1 MQEHGSADAPDT
13 GRECR
18 EGSTEN
24 HPFLHKIVKNQRFSE
39 MITRGVEGTFQGNFQ
54 LFYDYK
60 ACNLSSTETDAKRL
74 PFMNTGRK
82 VKVS

>member
-39 MITRGVEGTFQGNFQ
+39 MITRGVEATAEGVED
-54 LFYDYK
+54 L
-60 ACNLSSTETDAKRL
+60 NLRNVQATVL
-74 PFMNTGRK
+74 
-82 VKVS
+82 

>member
-39 MITRGVEGTFQGNFQ
+39 MITRGVEGTFEMLGIFDPER
-54 LFYDYK
+54 LEYLPTVAFIR
-60 ACNLSSTETDAKRL
+60 SSIWL
-74 PFMNTGRK
+74 G
-82 VKVS
+82 